1 MDTEKLIEKT
11 TEALERCVMQCMEH
25 DCCLGSAHDTINDD
39 PRSVLRSA
47 FAEVRR
53 EAIEEAIATAEHHV
67 NHWDGKHTDRCR
79 EARAIKCDL
88 QALLPPAVEEKIQC
102 GSVSFGGCQC
112 ELEHGHGGPHEAD
125 KGMKRWQQ

>member
-1 MDTEKLIEKT
+1 MDIEKLIADTLSSIELC
-11 TEALERCVMQCMEH
+11 TES
-25 DCCLGSAHDTINDD
+25 SAGHTNMDK
-39 PRSVLRSA
+39 RAASEELRSA